1 MSSPVQFQNV
11 TALAK
16 ANVYFE
22 GKVVSHTL
30 ILAGGEKKTLG
41 VIFPGQFHFK
51 TDLAERMEITAGQC
65 SVRLDG
71 QGDFVHYA
79 EGSAFSVPARSGF
92 AIEVSG
98 GLCQYVCSF
107 LS

>member
-1 MSSPVQFQNV
+1 MPSPVQFQNV

-30 ILAGGEKKTLG
+30 ILATGEKRTLG

-65 SVRLDG
+65 TVRLDG
-71 QGDFVHYA
+71 QGESLQFT
-79 EGSAFSVPARSGF
+79 EGSAFDVPAQSGF